1 MIRERIIAMK
11 HRKPDDM
18 KKIITFINSYRRDNH
33 QSPSARQISKG
44 TGIPRTTLQRMMR
57 TMAENDQIYYDGET
71 VETDFTVIDNEETV
85 STGIIGDVQCGSF
98 TLEEE
103 SVREIVQLPVS
114 LFGKGDLFILEAHR
128 DSMTGVGIEE
138 GDLVVIRRQEE
149 AHSGQIV
156 VAYVEGEGNT
166 LKTYKEKNGIAYLHP
181 ENPKYDDIP
190 ITDCK
195 IQGIAISVI
204 KKLEET

>member
-1 MIRERIIAMK
+1 MK
-11 HRKPDDM
+11 HRKPDNM
-18 KKIITFINSYRRDNH
+18 ERIVSFINDFYRDNH
-33 QSPSARQISKG
+33 RSPSARQIATA

-57 TMAENDQIYYDGET
+57 TMAENGMIEYDGET
-71 VETDFTVIDNEETV
+71 VETDFSGKSNAETV
-85 STGIIGDVQCGSF
+85 SAGIIGDIQCGTF

-103 SVREIVQLPVS
+103 AVREIVQLPVS
-114 LFGKGDLFILEAHR
+114 LFGTGDLFILEAHR
-128 DSMTGVGIEE
+128 DSMKGIGIEE
-138 GDLVVIRRQEE
+138 GDLVVIKRQEE

-166 LKTYKEKNGIAYLHP
+166 LKTYKEKDGIAYLHP
-181 ENPKYDDIP
+181 ENPAYDDIP
-190 ITDCK
+190 IENCK